1 MTQRGGARRHPGP
14 AVAAALACALA
25 GASAQAGSLTVR
37 DGRDAWTVTED
48 PQADASN
55 FLLRHLV
62 GGARIDERFG
72 RNGQIPFSLDAGNDP
87 PASVRVDAEHRTW
100 MVGATLAGNQPQPVI
115 ARFLADGNPDL
126 RWGVQGKLQLT
137 PAGVTIKPND
147 LLPLADGSVL
157 VAGEVVGS
165 AMPQAAVFHLGA
177 NGALDR
183 GFGNGGVW
191 QRPGDGTGDS
201 STATS
206 LAASGNGLVAVAVAV
221 RGAKPQAEAWS
232 LTDVAPAVL
241 QRQPLDDTA
250 DAEDLRVDWSADHW
264 VLVNG
269 GGPTGVV
276 PPALLTN
283 RPQGAV
289 APVAAS
295 DPGGGGFSPFV
306 SDAASAAATTPE
318 DEGLPWPWIAA
329 ALVLVAAIAAGFVLL
344 RSRGPQDAPRKPGR

>member
-1 MTQRGGARRHPGP
+1 MTRRGGARRHPGP
-14 AVAAALACALA
+14 AIAAALACALA
-25 GASAQAGSLTVR
+25 SAHAGSLVVR
-37 DGRDAWTVTED
+37 DGPNAWTVTDD
-48 PQADASN
+48 PQPDAN
-55 FLLRHLV
+55 DYVLRHLV
-62 GGARIDERFG
+62 GGTRVDERFG
-72 RNGQIPFSLDAGNDP
+72 RNGQIPFTLNPGNDP

-100 MVGATLAGNQPQPVI
+100 MVGASLAGNQPQPVV

-137 PAGVTIKPND
+137 PAGITIKPND

-165 AMPQAAVFHLGA
+165 ATPHAAVFHLGP

-191 QRPGDGTGDS
+191 QRPGDGDT

-241 QRQPLDDTA
+241 QRQPLDETA

-269 GGPTGVV
+269 GGPTNVV

-283 RPQGAV
+283 RPQGVA

-306 SDAASAAATTPE
+306 TDPASAPAATPE
-318 DEGLPWPWIAA
+318 DDSLPWPWVAA
-329 ALVLVAAIAAGFVLL
+329 AVVLAVAVAAGFMLL
-344 RSRGPQDAPRKPGR
+344 RSRASQDAARKPGR

>member
-1 MTQRGGARRHPGP
+1 MTRRGEGRRRPGP

-37 DGRDAWTVTED
+37 DGQNAWTVTDD
-48 PQADASN
+48 PQPDASD
-55 FLLRHLV
+55 FVLRHLV
-62 GGARIDERFG
+62 GGTRIDERFG
-72 RNGQIPFSLDAGNDP
+72 RNGQIPFSLNAGNDP

-100 MVGATLAGNQPQPVI
+100 MVGAALAGNQPQPVV

-137 PAGVTIKPND
+137 PAGVVIKPND

-157 VAGEVVGS
+157 VAGEVLSGTIS
-165 AMPQAAVFHLGA
+165 HAAVFHLGA

-191 QRPGDGTGDS
+191 QRPGDGDN

-232 LTDVAPAVL
+232 LTDVAQAVL

-250 DAEDLRVDWSADHW
+250 DAEDLRVDWSADRW

-269 GGPTGVV
+269 GGPTAVV

-283 RPQGAV
+283 RPQGAA

-306 SDAASAAATTPE
+306 AEAASAATPTTPE
-318 DEGLPWPWIAA
+318 DDGLPWPWIAA
-329 ALVLVAAIAAGFVLL
+329 ALVLLAAIAAAFVM
-344 RSRGPQDAPRKPGR
+344 RSRRPQETPRKPGR

>member
-1 MTQRGGARRHPGP
+1 MTRRVGARRHLGP
-14 AVAAALACALA
+14 AASAALACALA
-25 GASAQAGSLTVR
+25 CATAQAGSLTVR
-37 DGRDAWTVTED
+37 DGHDAWTVTED
-48 PQADASN
+48 PQADASD

-62 GGARIDERFG
+62 GGTRIDERFG
-72 RNGQIPFSLDAGNDP
+72 RNGQIPFSLNTGNDP

-100 MVGATLAGNQPQPVI
+100 MVGATLAGNQPQPVV

-157 VAGEVVGS
+157 VAGEVVGT
-165 AMPQAAVFHLGA
+165 ATPHAAVFHLGA

-183 GFGNGGVW
+183 GFGDGGVW
-191 QRPGDGTGDS
+191 QRPGDGDT

-206 LAASGNGLVAVAVAV
+206 LAASSNGLVAVAVAV

-241 QRQPLDDTA
+241 QRQPLDDAA
-250 DAEDLRVDWSADHW
+250 DAEDLRVDWSTDRW

-276 PPALLTN
+276 APALLSN
-283 RPQGAV
+283 RPQGAT
-289 APVAAS
+289 APAAAS
-295 DPGGGGFSPFV
+295 DPGGGGFNPFV
-306 SDAASAAATTPE
+306 AESASAAAVAPDE
-318 DEGLPWPWIAA
+318 DGLPWTWIAA
-329 ALVLVAAIAAGFVLL
+329 ALVLLAAIAGVFVM
-344 RSRGPQDAPRKPGR
+344 RSRRSQAVLRKPDR